1 MIWKNPKLGS
11 GTIEKLIMLDVQNL
25 IEGLQG
31 MIIVYRAL
39 GAKLMSVWID
49 ILNIKTGH
57 FLKP

>member
-1 MIWKNPKLGS
+1 MF
-11 GTIEKLIMLDVQNL
+11 DVQNL
-25 IEGLQG
+25 IEGLQA
-31 MIIVYRAL
+31 MIFLHRAL